1 MGVWLRG
8 RAFGSHPK
16 GRGFESPHVHQSFS
30 SALLRG
36 EAIVKDVLCDGFQET
51 VGSYLVRH
59 RSILDVMTKL
69 TEANGRVNRAVAKA
83 VTNCGCV
90 EVDAGKQK
98 IPPDLDS
105 LENLKTHMST
115 HLKGKLCEHCTEV
128 LEDEIGRNLFY
139 LAALCNILNLNL
151 HDILLKE
158 KERVACLGMYNFS

>member
-1 MGVWLRG
+1 M
-8 RAFGSHPK
+8 
-16 GRGFESPHVHQSFS
+16 
-30 SALLRG
+30 
-36 EAIVKDVLCDGFQET
+36 KDVLCDGFQET

-83 VTNCGCV
+83 VTSCGCV